1 MLDVEAVGIHLDLTG
16 EQVSFRDTTRKFIGS
31 EVPLTTVREL
41 YETPHGFD
49 RDWWRAAAAIGWTSL
64 FVPEA
69 HGGGSLSGAPG
80 TEAAIVAE
88 EMGRL
93 VSPGPF
99 SPVNVVAAAIAS
111 AGDEAQAAAVLPGL
125 AAGDGIA
132 TWALAE
138 GGDRWSPET
147 FTTTARV
154 AGDTV
159 TVDGEKAYVE
169 AAGVA
174 DHVLVTARGD
184 GGLTQVLVPT
194 DAEGVTVTHGRS
206 VDMTRRFGRVGLDRV
221 RLPATAVIGRPG
233 HAAASVERQLAV
245 ALALQCAEMVGVAE
259 RTLATTIE
267 YGRDRIAF
275 GRPIVSF
282 QALKHRIADMAV
294 WLEGMKAVTAELAAS
309 VDASDGGA
317 PLLAG
322 AAKAYVGQHCVD
334 IVDDC
339 VQITGGLGVTWEH
352 DLHLYNRRAV
362 VDRAMYGSPALHRRR
377 IARSLQQGAAG

>member
-49 RDWWRAAAAIGWTSL
+49 RDWRRAAAAIGWTSL

-194 DAEGVTVTHGRS
+194 AAEGV
-206 VDMTRRFGRVGLDRV
+206 
-221 RLPATAVIGRPG
+221 
-233 HAAASVERQLAV
+233 
-245 ALALQCAEMVGVAE
+245 
-259 RTLATTIE
+259 
-267 YGRDRIAF
+267 
-275 GRPIVSF
+275 
-282 QALKHRIADMAV
+282 ADMAV

-309 VDASDGGA
+309 VGAPDSGA

-334 IVDDC
+334 LVDDC